1 MPGSLWDLNSQARD
15 RTHIHCIGRWILN
28 HWTIREHPVITVF
41 SKHITQ
47 TAQVI
52 QGTRWESPCVFQWG
66 LIFSIMF
73 LCNWLLKL
81 KGEIL
86 CLSVWLCVC
95 VCVCVREREDEGIPG
110 NLWSSAPAKQTWDS
124 AHTCEI
130 WMFFVPWESHSAWL
144 IQAELPAA
152 SFQDAVQTRILM
164 EITAGRRSDLREG
177 GGCQAGSLASWW
189 DLSIHDLEPLIWK
202 QYVMQGGSSLGC
214 LELVYIRSP
223 GCSSHTFLGD
233 WQAHIF
239 FFPVHIKLRLL
250 QSDPTAQ
257 FDWDR
262 FTSTI
267 LTFYY
272 LSPSKWK
279 WKSLSHV
286 WLFVTP
292 WTIQSM
298 KFSRPEY

>member
-1 MPGSLWDLNSQARD
+1 MPNLRTVPLMTLLFWVFFRFFFFFFSVAASSLSCGPWLFIVVQASLVVARRCSSFGTWDPVNRLRCPAAYGILIPQARD
-15 RTHIHCIGRWILN
+15 WTHIHCIGRWILN
-28 HWTIREHPVITVF
+28 HWAIREHPVITVF

-86 CLSVWLCVC
+86 CLSVWLCM
-95 VCVCVREREDEGIPG
+95 CVCVRERERDDEGIPG

-130 WMFFVPWESHSAWL
+130 WMSFVPWESHSAWL

-152 SFQDAVQTRILM
+152 SFQDTVQTRILM

-177 GGCQAGSLASWW
+177 GGCRAGSLASWW

-202 QYVMQGGSSLGC
+202 QYVMQGGPFPRVSRASLYP
-214 LELVYIRSP
+214 LPRL
-223 GCSSHTFLGD
+223 
-233 WQAHIF
+233 F
-239 FFPVHIKLRLL
+239 F
-250 QSDPTAQ
+250 S
-257 FDWDR
+257 
-262 FTSTI
+262 
-267 LTFYY
+267 Y
-272 LSPSKWK
+272 L
-279 WKSLSHV
+279 
-286 WLFVTP
+286 F
-292 WTIQSM
+292 
-298 KFSRPEY
+298 